1 MVSRICSTPLWRKR
15 MDDDTKIS
23 VIAVVANWNGP
34 GRENAATVELMRHVK
49 RKFES
54 LSWWRCEVSLRLAPE
69 QL

>member
-54 LSWWRCEVSLRLAPE
+54 LSW
-69 QL
+69 